1 MIPQGP
7 QEETLCGRLREGRPE
22 EEDQDG
28 RWAGHRE
35 QEEQEELVS
44 SAPESSSLALAV
56 SVVPVLLT
64 MLCP

>member
-7 QEETLCGRLREGRPE
+7 QEEALRGRLGEGRPE

-28 RWAGHRE
+28 GRPGHRQ

-44 SAPESSSLALAV
+44 FRPETSSARSHGFCAV
-56 SVVPVLLT
+56 ILCSVL
-64 MLCP
+64 